1 MKNKKIALLTKV
13 VTAAL
18 FAGIFAITGIPGK
31 NMGSSEVQ
39 AASNTGTIYY
49 GFNEITDINNMKTST
64 AYMFLTE
71 HYSNEDAV
79 VAIPSGSARLTLT
92 AVPASDGNSDKAVT
106 TDGGQ
111 KATQGNVHVEQ
122 SGAGFDGCQ
131 NGHIGY
137 LTRQG
142 KTGWYYGCDAGG
154 ATNKGPFYAY
164 TYTTKNFSTSD
175 ITIEVTDAFDVPTS
189 QRSYTDSNDLTGLKV
204 KITVNEREF
213 NVPYFTVSA
222 EDNSVDPETSDTSV
236 ILNIGGVEK
245 EAELKCRQ
253 VTPAGQTDYT
263 TGELKNLTPK
273 SDYVITVDGEKITVT
288 ADENGNL
295 DLTPYAG
302 KTITI
307 AKKGNGSNVVDSEP
321 QTIEVKKSE
330 SAPEE
335 KQFGTKVEGDNTV
348 ISGVGADKEYSLDG
362 GKTWTTGNGA
372 DIVIPTGT
380 DIQIRTKATTDT
392 PASEIIRLEYKN
404 ETPDGTPDYTEGKL
418 TGLKPNEKYILK
430 ADGKE
435 TEVTADTEGK
445 IDLTPYAG
453 KTIEITKPG
462 NGSNLL
468 ESDPQTIEVKKNE
481 SAPDAT
487 GFETK
492 VDGKDT
498 IVSGITEK
506 QEYSL
511 DGGKTWTTGKG
522 ADVVIPTGTDIQIRT
537 KATTDTPASEIIRLE
552 YKNETPDG
560 TPDYTEGKLTGLKP
574 NEKYI
579 LKADGKETEVTADT
593 EGKIDLTPYA
603 GKTIEVIKP
612 GNGDNLL
619 DSDAQVIGVKP
630 GAAAPKKDDYKVIV
644 NGAYT
649 NISGITKDQEYSLD
663 GGKTWTPGTGAAIR
677 VKTGKEVLVRVK
689 ATKDEPASEIVRVTT
704 IGEKTNLAAGTIQ
717 DSKGKPCAGAEI
729 ELRNGTTVI
738 AATTTAEDGSFAFV
752 GVPEGTYNFVVK
764 QNGKT
769 ETYVVKIA
777 DGKVNL
783 EKITVDDGKRN
794 STVNIAEGTPSTIV
808 GNIQSQFDTIV
819 EDTRKGYTKE
829 DDAIVK
835 SGGSAEINV
844 NVEAVKSD
852 VENTKYM
859 TQVASKDGMKIGNFI
874 DIVVTKIITDMD
886 GKQTKT
892 GLIELPKLLTFY
904 FDIDSTMQGKQSY
917 VVYRYHQDYIDTL
930 TTTPNEDGEYIEISE
945 DGTKLILHAKKFS
958 TYAIGYSDEAK
969 TVDNK
974 SVAVEALIEK
984 ANTPIAET
992 TSTATPAPTATPT
1005 AAPVA
1010 KAAPDTGDNST
1021 AWLFIMMLFAGTG
1034 IAVFSRKKKVNR

>member
-222 EDNSVDPETSDTSV
+222 EDNSVDPETGDTSV

-362 GKTWTTGNGA
+362 GKTWTTGN
-372 DIVIPTGT
+372 
-380 DIQIRTKATTDT
+380 
-392 PASEIIRLEYKN
+392 
-404 ETPDGTPDYTEGKL
+404 
-418 TGLKPNEKYILK
+418 
-430 ADGKE
+430 
-435 TEVTADTEGK
+435 
-445 IDLTPYAG
+445 
-453 KTIEITKPG
+453 
-462 NGSNLL
+462 
-468 ESDPQTIEVKKNE
+468 
-481 SAPDAT
+481 
-487 GFETK
+487 
-492 VDGKDT
+492 
-498 IVSGITEK
+498 
-506 QEYSL
+506 
-511 DGGKTWTTGKG
+511 G

-984 ANTPIAET
+984 ANTPVV
-992 TSTATPAPTATPT
+992 TPAPTPT

-1021 AWLFIMMLFAGTG
+1021 AWLFMMTLFAGTG

>member
-49 GFNEITDINNMKTST
+49 GFNEIIDINNMKTST

-222 EDNSVDPETSDTSV
+222 EDNSVDPETGDTSV

-372 DIVIPTGT
+372 DI
-380 DIQIRTKATTDT
+380 
-392 PASEIIRLEYKN
+392 
-404 ETPDGTPDYTEGKL
+404 
-418 TGLKPNEKYILK
+418 
-430 ADGKE
+430 
-435 TEVTADTEGK
+435 
-445 IDLTPYAG
+445 
-453 KTIEITKPG
+453 
-462 NGSNLL
+462 
-468 ESDPQTIEVKKNE
+468 
-481 SAPDAT
+481 
-487 GFETK
+487 
-492 VDGKDT
+492 
-498 IVSGITEK
+498 
-506 QEYSL
+506 
-511 DGGKTWTTGKG
+511 
-522 ADVVIPTGTDIQIRT
+522 VIPTGTDIQIRT

-984 ANTPIAET
+984 ANTPVV
-992 TSTATPAPTATPT
+992 TPAPTPT

-1021 AWLFIMMLFAGTG
+1021 AWLFMMTLFAGTG

>member
-222 EDNSVDPETSDTSV
+222 EDNSVDPETGDTSV

-453 KTIEITKPG
+453 KTIE
-462 NGSNLL
+462 
-468 ESDPQTIEVKKNE
+468 
-481 SAPDAT
+481 
-487 GFETK
+487 
-492 VDGKDT
+492 
-498 IVSGITEK
+498 
-506 QEYSL
+506 
-511 DGGKTWTTGKG
+511 
-522 ADVVIPTGTDIQIRT
+522 
-537 KATTDTPASEIIRLE
+537 
-552 YKNETPDG
+552 
-560 TPDYTEGKLTGLKP
+560 
-574 NEKYI
+574 
-579 LKADGKETEVTADT
+579 
-593 EGKIDLTPYA
+593 
-603 GKTIEVIKP
+603 VIKP

-619 DSDAQVIGVKP
+619 DSDAQVIGVKS

-874 DIVVTKIITDMD
+874 DIVITKIITDMD

-917 VVYRYHQDYIDTL
+917 VVYRYHQAYIDTL
-930 TTTPNEDGEYIEISE
+930 TTTPNEDGEYIEVSE

-958 TYAIGYSDEAK
+958 TYAVGYSDEEK

-974 SVAVEALIEK
+974 SVAVDSLIEK
-984 ANTPIAET
+984 VNAPIAET
-992 TSTATPAPTATPT
+992 TSTATPAPTATPTATPT

>member
-372 DIVIPTGT
+372 DI
-380 DIQIRTKATTDT
+380 
-392 PASEIIRLEYKN
+392 
-404 ETPDGTPDYTEGKL
+404 
-418 TGLKPNEKYILK
+418 
-430 ADGKE
+430 
-435 TEVTADTEGK
+435 
-445 IDLTPYAG
+445 
-453 KTIEITKPG
+453 
-462 NGSNLL
+462 
-468 ESDPQTIEVKKNE
+468 
-481 SAPDAT
+481 
-487 GFETK
+487 
-492 VDGKDT
+492 
-498 IVSGITEK
+498 
-506 QEYSL
+506 
-511 DGGKTWTTGKG
+511 
-522 ADVVIPTGTDIQIRT
+522 VIPTGTDIQIRT

-984 ANTPIAET
+984 ANTPVV
-992 TSTATPAPTATPT
+992 TPAPTPT

-1021 AWLFIMMLFAGTG
+1021 AWLFMMTLFAGTG

>member
-222 EDNSVDPETSDTSV
+222 EDNSVDPEIGDTSV

-372 DIVIPTGT
+372 DI
-380 DIQIRTKATTDT
+380 
-392 PASEIIRLEYKN
+392 
-404 ETPDGTPDYTEGKL
+404 
-418 TGLKPNEKYILK
+418 
-430 ADGKE
+430 
-435 TEVTADTEGK
+435 
-445 IDLTPYAG
+445 
-453 KTIEITKPG
+453 
-462 NGSNLL
+462 
-468 ESDPQTIEVKKNE
+468 
-481 SAPDAT
+481 
-487 GFETK
+487 
-492 VDGKDT
+492 
-498 IVSGITEK
+498 
-506 QEYSL
+506 
-511 DGGKTWTTGKG
+511 
-522 ADVVIPTGTDIQIRT
+522 VIPTGTDIQIRT

-984 ANTPIAET
+984 ANTPVV
-992 TSTATPAPTATPT
+992 TPAPTPT

-1021 AWLFIMMLFAGTG
+1021 AWLFMMTLFAGTG

>member
-222 EDNSVDPETSDTSV
+222 EDNSVDPETGDTSV

-372 DIVIPTGT
+372 DI
-380 DIQIRTKATTDT
+380 
-392 PASEIIRLEYKN
+392 
-404 ETPDGTPDYTEGKL
+404 
-418 TGLKPNEKYILK
+418 
-430 ADGKE
+430 
-435 TEVTADTEGK
+435 
-445 IDLTPYAG
+445 
-453 KTIEITKPG
+453 
-462 NGSNLL
+462 
-468 ESDPQTIEVKKNE
+468 
-481 SAPDAT
+481 
-487 GFETK
+487 
-492 VDGKDT
+492 
-498 IVSGITEK
+498 
-506 QEYSL
+506 
-511 DGGKTWTTGKG
+511 
-522 ADVVIPTGTDIQIRT
+522 VIPTGTDIQIRT

-984 ANTPIAET
+984 ANTPVV
-992 TSTATPAPTATPT
+992 TPAPTPT

-1021 AWLFIMMLFAGTG
+1021 AWLFMMTLFAGTG